1 MKILFMTN
9 LPSPYRVRFFSE
21 LGKMCDLTVIY
32 ERRSASDRNKKWE
45 AAGDK
50 TYTEIFLRGKEIG
63 TDNSISI
70 EILKY
75 LNETYDVIVVGM
87 YSTITAMIAIT
98 YMKLKGIP
106 FWISTD
112 GGLIKEESKR
122 KQNLKKFL
130 LGSASAWLSTGANAT
145 KYFKHYGAKL
155 EKCYVYPFS
164 SVCEK
169 DLLEKP
175 LKKEEKEQLKCQIG
189 VAEKRML
196 LSVGQFIHR
205 KGYDILIQAC
215 AKLPDDIGVYI
226 VGGVPPKEY
235 IELIQKYNVKNIH
248 FVDFMNKSELS
259 VYYKA
264 ADVFV
269 LPTREDIWGLVIN
282 EAMSYAL
289 PVITT
294 TNCIAG
300 LELIKS
306 GVNGQLVPSEDPDA
320 LKDSIETVFSNC
332 ELLGS
337 NALDTIKDYTIEKM
351 AEKHAEY
358 FALHGGNRGWKD

>member
-1 MKILFMTN
+1 MTN

-122 KQNLKKFL
+122 KQNLKKFCL
-130 LGSASAWLSTGANAT
+130 DRQVRGFPQELMQQNTLSTT
-145 KYFKHYGAKL
+145 
-155 EKCYVYPFS
+155 
-164 SVCEK
+164 
-169 DLLEKP
+169 
-175 LKKEEKEQLKCQIG
+175 EQ
-189 VAEKRML
+189 
-196 LSVGQFIHR
+196 S
-205 KGYDILIQAC
+205 
-215 AKLPDDIGVYI
+215 
-226 VGGVPPKEY
+226 
-235 IELIQKYNVKNIH
+235 
-248 FVDFMNKSELS
+248 
-259 VYYKA
+259 
-264 ADVFV
+264 
-269 LPTREDIWGLVIN
+269 
-282 EAMSYAL
+282 
-289 PVITT
+289 
-294 TNCIAG
+294 
-300 LELIKS
+300 
-306 GVNGQLVPSEDPDA
+306 
-320 LKDSIETVFSNC
+320 
-332 ELLGS
+332 
-337 NALDTIKDYTIEKM
+337 
-351 AEKHAEY
+351 
-358 FALHGGNRGWKD
+358 